1 LLFRAALVRA
11 AAFTHNEK
19 NLREL
24 VAKIIRLSSSLI
36 QSDAGLRT
44 LKKVQIANWK
54 TVAAADDNDDDDDYG
69 VCLPLMK

>member
-1 LLFRAALVRA
+1 L
-11 AAFTHNEK
+11 H
-19 NLREL
+19 EL
-24 VAKIIRLSSSLI
+24 VPKIIRLSSSLS

-54 TVAAADDNDDDDDYG
+54 TVAAGDDDEEEEDG